1 MVDDQR
7 NLSGPD
13 NTYFSE
19 HGIVTPYS
27 RGESLLTIAPDNS
40 VSIAQSSGMNHRI
53 KSSALIREADA
64 IADFA
69 WPGERH
75 YTYVNAQKIRSV
87 NPGYCF
93 KKAGWRQCGETRGGL
108 VILERISYENTV
120 IFSNIDAKTI
130 STKPG

>member
-1 MVDDQR
+1 MECSIFR
-7 NLSGPD
+7 NEGPWLS
-13 NTYFSE
+13 SE
-19 HGIVTPYS
+19 LV
-27 RGESLLTIAPDNS
+27 R
-40 VSIAQSSGMNHRI
+40 Q
-53 KSSALIREADA
+53 ADA

-93 KKAGWRQCGETRGGL
+93 KKAGWCQCGETRGGL
-108 VILERISYENTV
+108 VILERISHEKGV
-120 IFSNIDAKTI
+120 IFSNINAKTI